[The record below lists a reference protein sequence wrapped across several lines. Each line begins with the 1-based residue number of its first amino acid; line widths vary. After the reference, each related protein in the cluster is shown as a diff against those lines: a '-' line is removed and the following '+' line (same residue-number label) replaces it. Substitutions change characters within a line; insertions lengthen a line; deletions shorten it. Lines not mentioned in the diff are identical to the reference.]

1 MLYGRMQAACFIAFR
16 RSVTSS
22 FLVLTSLSYTSFYFA
37 YPAPAFERRTA
48 RVVHSI
54 GKTEQSHSFITL
66 HGFLPTLNAKCCLN
80 KLSLCP
86 FHKKAQCSFISPFAF
101 SLPLSFPHLPLFV
114 PHKKPTLQS
123 VCMLFIFCELFTLP
137 KYNYNIPF
145 VLRLLKNGFHRKN

>member
-1 MLYGRMQAACFIAFR
+1 MRYGRMQAACFIAFR

-86 FHKKAQCSFISPFAF
+86 FHKKAPVQLHFIPNHFVCLFHSP
-101 SLPLSFPHLPLFV
+101 PLHLFV
-114 PHKKPTLQS
+114 PHKLPTLQS
-123 VCMLFIFCELFTLP
+123 VYMLFIFCDTFTLP
-137 KYNYNIPF
+137 VFEIQLI
-145 VLRLLKNGFHRKN
+145 VSLRLMMF